1 MACNPHKD
9 MASVL
14 AKGRINVLA
23 TRHFFSVY
31 LWRDIDALND
41 AYVVSDGVS
50 DYGVVHEPGNCSAH
64 VSRMPYGEWPLRPRW
79 LPRWLY
85 EILHRKTL
93 CRVFG
98 VGTRHPP
105 KLGEIH
111 FYAGG
116 WDEEVVS
123 HECAHAAITAANAL
137 GVSPVLAFR
146 CDGSLSERFKTTQ
159 IYRESDGTAVASLSD
174 EELFCYCLGD
184 IFRQTYRWLWKNDGK
199 KALDEKEIS
208 VE

>member
-1 MACNPHKD
+1 MACNPRKD
-9 MASVL
+9 MSAVL

-23 TRHFFSVY
+23 TRHFFYVY
-31 LWRDIDALND
+31 LWRDRAAMND
-41 AYVVSDGVS
+41 AYVGVS
-50 DYGVVHEPGNCSAH
+50 TYGVVHEPGNCSAY
-64 VSRMPYGEWPLRPRW
+64 VARMPYGEWPLRPRW

-93 CRVFG
+93 CRLFG
-98 VGTRHPP
+98 VGTRHSP

-123 HECAHAAITAANAL
+123 HECAHATITAAYAL
-137 GVSPVLAFR
+137 GASPVLVFS
-146 CDGSLSERFKTTQ
+146 CDGSLSEWFKTTQ

-184 IFRQTYRWLWKNDGK
+184 IFRQTYRWLWENDEK
-199 KALDEKEIS
+199 MVLDEKEIS

>member
-9 MASVL
+9 MTSVL
-14 AKGRINVLA
+14 AKGRIQVLA

-41 AYVVSDGVS
+41 AYVVPDGVS
-50 DYGVVHEPGNCSAH
+50 DYGVVHEPGDCSAY
-64 VSRMPYGEWPLRPRW
+64 VARAPYWERPLRPRW

-93 CRVFG
+93 CRLFG
-98 VGTRHPP
+98 VESRYAP

-116 WDEEVVS
+116 WGEEVVS
-123 HECAHAAITAANAL
+123 HECTHAAITAANAF
-137 GVSPVLAFR
+137 GVSPVSAFS

-159 IYRESDGTAVASLSD
+159 IYRESDESAVASLSD

-184 IFRQTYRWLWKNDGK
+184 IFRKTYRWLRKNDEK
-199 KALDEKEIS
+199 KVLDEKEIP